1 MGKMLIYAGLAL
13 VALGLLVSAGDKL
26 GIKLGQLPG
35 DLVWKGQNST
45 VYFPLMTC
53 LLLSVIG
60 TVVMWLVG
68 RR

>member
-35 DLVWKGQNST
+35 DIVWKGQNST
-45 VYFPLMTC
+45 VYFPVMTC
-53 LLLSVIG
+53 VLLSVIG
-60 TVVMWLVG
+60 SVVMWLVG

>member
-60 TVVMWLVG
+60 SVVMWLVG